1 MAVRMGR
8 GLIEKQHVP
17 CSLAHTKHCLLADV
31 QSLQQGCFHRKISA
45 LDCWVGLAEP
55 DEGTAD
61 PTWLKTLCI
70 C

>member
-17 CSLAHTKHCLLADV
+17 CSLAVFWLMCRAW
-31 QSLQQGCFHRKISA
+31 QQGCFPQKISA
-45 LDCWVGLAEP
+45 LNCWAGLAEP